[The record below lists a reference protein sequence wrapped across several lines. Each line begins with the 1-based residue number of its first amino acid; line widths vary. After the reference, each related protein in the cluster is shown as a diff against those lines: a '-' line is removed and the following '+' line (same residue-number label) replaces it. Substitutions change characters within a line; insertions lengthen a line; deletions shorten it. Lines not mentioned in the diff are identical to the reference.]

1 MFVFFF
7 SESNSSDSD
16 AGAAGWLL
24 QLVQEVVQCGDA
36 LLQPFAFAG
45 LGHHLGG
52 TAGAVEGIPGQ
63 DLPVVEHALGEGLAT
78 GVGPQVSCKTWRG
91 EQRCRDER
99 WFPAASRH
107 HLSHRADVVHVVS
120 NSTNLSHSSATVTFH
135 FPLIPFRNAA
145 GDPQQDPKG
154 APKPPRGHP
163 SLQGWQLAGHLA
175 AYIPSSW
182 SGAAGHQ
189 GSPTRAGFRIY
200 LPVAVSSC
208 APLAT
213 LPEPPHSPKDS
224 LTGR

>member
-1 MFVFFF
+1 M
-7 SESNSSDSD
+7 
-16 AGAAGWLL
+16 
-24 QLVQEVVQCGDA
+24 
-36 LLQPFAFAG
+36 
-45 LGHHLGG
+45 LGQLGG
-52 TAGAVEGIPGQ
+52 FYNLSRKLSSAGMPSFSPLRLRVSATTWEGRLALSKGSPGRICQWSNTHWGKAWPPVLDLRSAVKPG
-63 DLPVVEHALGEGLAT
+63 EE
-78 GVGPQVSCKTWRG
+78 S
-91 EQRCRDER
+91 RDER